1 MNKVFNF
8 LIFFTVISVNAQVA
22 DDNPEKLVDETI
34 QKQSSTIESLQVAQ
48 EKIDKLDAES
58 KKLTNE
64 YKDTVVEY
72 EILNRYDNQLQKIT
86 ESQAEEIKNLVDQI
100 DSLDE
105 TNKYVL
111 PLLERMVFTLR
122 DLIELD
128 IPFLLDERI
137 LRLEELE
144 SILYQANFSTA
155 EKFRKIYEAYQ
166 IENEYGRTIEAYSG
180 NINING
186 VNLAAQFFRLGRLN
200 LFYMTPDQDETGYW
214 NKDTN
219 SWLHLGGKYSDEIDS
234 ALKVAYKQAPPD
246 FITLPVQGVKK

>member
-8 LIFFTVISVNAQVA
+8 LIFFTVISVNAQVV

-64 YKDTVVEY
+64 YKDTIVEY

-86 ESQAEEIKNLVDQI
+86 ESQAEEIKNLVNQI

-128 IPFLLDERI
+128 IPFLLDERM

>member
-8 LIFFTVISVNAQVA
+8 LIFFTVISVNAQVV

-86 ESQAEEIKNLVDQI
+86 ESQAEEIKNLVNQI

-128 IPFLLDERI
+128 IPFLLDERM

>member
-1 MNKVFNF
+1 MKKILGA
-8 LIFFTVISVNAQVA
+8 LIFFVTFDLVSQEV
-22 DDNPEKLVDETI
+22 DENPEKIIDSTI
-34 QKQSSTIESLQVAQ
+34 QKQSLTIQSLQTAQ
-48 EKIDKLDAES
+48 EKIDELDAES

-72 EILNRYDNQLQKIT
+72 EILNRYNNQLQKIT
-86 ESQAEEIKNLVDQI
+86 ESQAEEIDGLIQQI

-111 PLLERMVFTLR
+111 PLLERMVVTLR

-128 IPFLLDERI
+128 VPFLLEERI
-137 LRLEELE
+137 SRLEELE

-166 IENEYGRTIEAYSG
+166 IENEYGRTIEAYSS
-180 NINING
+180 NINIDG

-200 LFYMTPDQDETGYW
+200 LFYITPDQNETGFW

-219 SWLHLGGKYSDEIDS
+219 SWVHLGGKYSDEIDA
-234 ALKVAYKQAPPD
+234 ALKIAYKQAPPD
-246 FITLPVQGVKK
+246 FISLPLQGVKK

>member
-1 MNKVFNF
+1 MNKVVNF
-8 LIFFTVISVNAQVA
+8 LIFFTVISVNAQVV

-128 IPFLLDERI
+128 IPFLLDERM

>member
-8 LIFFTVISVNAQVA
+8 LIFFTVISVNAQVV

-34 QKQSSTIESLQVAQ
+34 QKQSSAIESLQVAQ

-64 YKDTVVEY
+64 YKDTIVEY

-128 IPFLLDERI
+128 IPFLLDERM

-219 SWLHLGGKYSDEIDS
+219 SWLHLGGKYSDEIDVVRFLS
-234 ALKVAYKQAPPD
+234 L
-246 FITLPVQGVKK
+246 

>member
-1 MNKVFNF
+1 MNKMLYL
-8 LIFFTVISVNAQVA
+8 LIPFIAINIYAQA
-22 DDNPEKLVDETI
+22 LDDNPEKLVDQTI
-34 QKQSSTIESLQVAQ
+34 QKQSTTIESLQKAQ
-48 EKIDKLDAES
+48 EKIDELDTES

-86 ESQAEEIKNLVDQI
+86 ESQAEEINSLISQI

-111 PLLERMVFTLR
+111 PLLERMLVTLR

-128 IPFLLDERI
+128 IPFLIQERI
-137 LRLEELE
+137 ARLEELE

-180 NINING
+180 NIDIDG
-186 VNLAAQFFRLGRLN
+186 INLAADFFRLGRLN
-200 LFYMTPDQDETGYW
+200 LFYMTPDQNKTGYW
-214 NKDTN
+214 DKDINGWTHMN
-219 SWLHLGGKYSDEIDS
+219 GKYADDIDA
-234 ALKVAYKQAPPD
+234 ALKIAFKQAPPD
-246 FITLPVQGVKK
+246 FINLPLQGVKR

>member
-8 LIFFTVISVNAQVA
+8 LIFFTVISVNAQVV

-128 IPFLLDERI
+128 IPFLLDERM

>member
-86 ESQAEEIKNLVDQI
+86 ESQAEEIKNLLDQI

>member
-86 ESQAEEIKNLVDQI
+86 ESQAEEIKNLLDQI

-128 IPFLLDERI
+128 IPFLLDERM

>member
-8 LIFFTVISVNAQVA
+8 LIFFTVISVNAQVV

-111 PLLERMVFTLR
+111 PLLERMVF
-122 DLIELD
+122 
-128 IPFLLDERI
+128 
-137 LRLEELE
+137 
-144 SILYQANFSTA
+144 Y
-155 EKFRKIYEAYQ
+155 
-166 IENEYGRTIEAYSG
+166 
-180 NINING
+180 
-186 VNLAAQFFRLGRLN
+186 
-200 LFYMTPDQDETGYW
+200 
-214 NKDTN
+214 
-219 SWLHLGGKYSDEIDS
+219 
-234 ALKVAYKQAPPD
+234 LKGSY
-246 FITLPVQGVKK
+246 

>member
-8 LIFFTVISVNAQVA
+8 LIFFTVISVNAQVV

-34 QKQSSTIESLQVAQ
+34 QKQSSAIESLQVAQ

-64 YKDTVVEY
+64 YKDTIVEY

-128 IPFLLDERI
+128 IPFLLDERM

-166 IENEYGRTIEAYSG
+166 IENEYGRNIEAYSG

>member
-8 LIFFTVISVNAQVA
+8 LIFFTVISVNAQVV

-64 YKDTVVEY
+64 YKDTIVEY

>member
-1 MNKVFNF
+1 MPFIALNI
-8 LIFFTVISVNAQVA
+8 LAQA
-22 DDNPEKLVDETI
+22 LDDNPEKLVDQTI
-34 QKQSSTIESLQVAQ
+34 QKQSTTIESLQKAQ
-48 EKIDKLDAES
+48 ERIDELDTES

-86 ESQAEEIKNLVDQI
+86 ESQAEEINSLISQI

-111 PLLERMVFTLR
+111 PLLERMLVTLR

-128 IPFLLDERI
+128 IPFLIQERMT
-137 LRLEELE
+137 RLEELE

-180 NINING
+180 NIDIDG
-186 VNLAAQFFRLGRLN
+186 INLAADFFRLGRLN
-200 LFYMTPDQDETGYW
+200 LFYMTPDQNKTGYW
-214 NKDTN
+214 DKDINGWTHMN
-219 SWLHLGGKYSDEIDS
+219 GKYADDIDA
-234 ALKVAYKQAPPD
+234 ALKIAFKQAPPD
-246 FITLPVQGVKK
+246 FINLPLQGVKR

>member
-86 ESQAEEIKNLVDQI
+86 ESQAEEIKNLVNQI

-128 IPFLLDERI
+128 IPFLLDERM

>member
-64 YKDTVVEY
+64 YKDTIVEY

-86 ESQAEEIKNLVDQI
+86 ESQAEEIKNLLDQI

-128 IPFLLDERI
+128 IPFLLDERM
-137 LRLEELE
+137 LRLE
-144 SILYQANFSTA
+144 
-155 EKFRKIYEAYQ
+155 
-166 IENEYGRTIEAYSG
+166 
-180 NINING
+180 
-186 VNLAAQFFRLGRLN
+186 
-200 LFYMTPDQDETGYW
+200 
-214 NKDTN
+214 
-219 SWLHLGGKYSDEIDS
+219 
-234 ALKVAYKQAPPD
+234 
-246 FITLPVQGVKK
+246 

>member
-1 MNKVFNF
+1 M
-8 LIFFTVISVNAQVA
+8 
-22 DDNPEKLVDETI
+22 VDETI
-34 QKQSSTIESLQVAQ
+34 QKQSSAIESLQVAQ

-128 IPFLLDERI
+128 IPFLLDERM

>member
-8 LIFFTVISVNAQVA
+8 LIFFAVISVNAQVV

-64 YKDTVVEY
+64 YKDTIVEY

-86 ESQAEEIKNLVDQI
+86 ESQAEEIKNLLDQI

-128 IPFLLDERI
+128 IPFLLDERM

>member
-8 LIFFTVISVNAQVA
+8 LIFFTVISVNAQVV

-34 QKQSSTIESLQVAQ
+34 QKQSSAIESLQVAQ

>member
-1 MNKVFNF
+1 MNKVVNF
-8 LIFFTVISVNAQVA
+8 LIFFTVISVNAQVV

-34 QKQSSTIESLQVAQ
+34 QKQSSAIESLQVAQ

>member
-1 MNKVFNF
+1 MNKVVNF
-8 LIFFTVISVNAQVA
+8 LIFFTVISVNAQVV

-86 ESQAEEIKNLVDQI
+86 ESQAEEIKNLVNQI

-128 IPFLLDERI
+128 IPFLLDERM

>member
-8 LIFFTVISVNAQVA
+8 LIFFAVISVNAQVV

-86 ESQAEEIKNLVDQI
+86 ESQAEEIKNLLDQI

-128 IPFLLDERI
+128 IPFLLDERM

>member
-8 LIFFTVISVNAQVA
+8 LIFFTVISVNAQVV

-86 ESQAEEIKNLVDQI
+86 ESQAEEIKNLLDQI

-128 IPFLLDERI
+128 IPFLLGERI

>member
-64 YKDTVVEY
+64 YKDTIVEY

-86 ESQAEEIKNLVDQI
+86 ESQAEEIKNLLDQI

-128 IPFLLDERI
+128 IPFLLGERI

>member
-8 LIFFTVISVNAQVA
+8 LIFFTFISVNAQVV

-34 QKQSSTIESLQVAQ
+34 QKQSSAIESLQVAQ

-128 IPFLLDERI
+128 IPFLLDERM

>member
-34 QKQSSTIESLQVAQ
+34 QKQSLTIESLQVAQ

-86 ESQAEEIKNLVDQI
+86 ESQAEEIKNLLDQI

>member
-8 LIFFTVISVNAQVA
+8 LIFFTVISVNAQVV

-64 YKDTVVEY
+64 YKDTIVEY

-86 ESQAEEIKNLVDQI
+86 ESQAEEIKNLLDQI

>member
-8 LIFFTVISVNAQVA
+8 LIFFTFISVNAQVV

-34 QKQSSTIESLQVAQ
+34 QKQSSAIESLQVTQ

-58 KKLTNE
+58 TKLTNE
-64 YKDTVVEY
+64 YKDTIVEY

-128 IPFLLDERI
+128 IPFLLDERM

>member
-86 ESQAEEIKNLVDQI
+86 ESQAEEIKNLLDQI

-128 IPFLLDERI
+128 IPFLLGERI

>member
-8 LIFFTVISVNAQVA
+8 LIFFTVISVNAQVV

-128 IPFLLDERI
+128 IPFLLDERM

-144 SILYQANFSTA
+144 SILYQANFSTT

>member
-8 LIFFTVISVNAQVA
+8 LIFFTVISVNAQVV

-34 QKQSSTIESLQVAQ
+34 QKQSSAIESLQVAQ

-64 YKDTVVEY
+64 YKDTIVEY